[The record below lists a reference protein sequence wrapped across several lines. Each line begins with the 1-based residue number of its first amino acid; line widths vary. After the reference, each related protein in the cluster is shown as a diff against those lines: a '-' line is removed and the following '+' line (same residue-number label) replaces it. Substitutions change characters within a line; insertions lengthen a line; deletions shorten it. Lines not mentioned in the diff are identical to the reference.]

1 MHRMTAAAL
10 LTLFLA
16 VPAYAQNSPGI
27 QPSAPE
33 AKPAAKK
40 EMQRDEH
47 NACFRDARRFCADAI
62 GDDMKVLAC
71 LQDHRKRISK
81 GCDKLLQ
88 EHGQ

>member
-1 MHRMTAAAL
+1 MYRMTAAAL
-10 LTLFLA
+10 LALLLA
-16 VPAYAQNSPGI
+16 APAYAQSPGI
-27 QPSAPE
+27 QPV
-33 AKPAAKK
+33 KPDAKK
-40 EMQRDEH
+40 EMRRDEN

>member
-1 MHRMTAAAL
+1 MTVATL
-10 LTLFLA
+10 LTLLLA
-16 VPAYAQNSPGI
+16 APAFAQSPGV
-27 QPSAPE
+27 QPGSPE
-33 AKPAAKK
+33 TKK
-40 EMQRDEH
+40 DMRRDEH

-81 GCDKLLQ
+81 ACDKLLA

>member
-1 MHRMTAAAL
+1 MYRITAAAL

-27 QPSAPE
+27 QPSVPA
-33 AKPAAKK
+33 AAKK
-40 EMQRDEH
+40 DNMQRDEH